1 LNFEYTNIID
11 SKYRPKLFYKK
22 NKSDRRVGVEIEYS
36 NLPLLNSAAVVSS
49 LFGGNIV
56 EVNKYKVILKKTK
69 YGDFTFELD
78 AMFLQKI
85 ESKGLFTK
93 LSSVI
98 GTISSDIN
106 DLLEKTSKKFI
117 PFEISSP
124 PIPISKLPLLD
135 NMIDK
140 LRLQGALGTTYSF
153 QYAFGVHF
161 NIEPPSDEMGDIL
174 KIFKSFLILQK
185 WIEVQSELDIA
196 RKMSPFI
203 NDFPKEY
210 IRLVVNKEYNP
221 DKERFIEDYLFYNPT
236 RNRVL
241 DMLPMLAHWDEKRVR
256 KQLPDEKI
264 NPRPTYHYRLPNSKI
279 DLFRWNLSVE
289 FQLWVIVELLAN
301 NEKLFEEMSE
311 KFFKKIEKAIFS
323 KDEWVEECQKCVLE
337 LLS

>member
-1 LNFEYTNIID
+1 M
-11 SKYRPKLFYKK
+11 
-22 NKSDRRVGVEIEYS
+22 EYS
-36 NLPLLNSAAVVSS
+36 NLSLLKSAAVVSS
-49 LFGGNIV
+49 LFGGNISHI
-56 EVNKYKVILKKTK
+56 NKYKIILKDTK

-78 AMFLQKI
+78 ALFLQKI

-93 LSSVI
+93 LTSVI
-98 GTISSDIN
+98 GAISSDIS
-106 DLLEKTSKKFI
+106 DMLEKTSQKFI
-117 PFEISSP
+117 PFEISAP

-135 NMIDK
+135 NMVDK

-161 NIEPPSDEMGDIL
+161 NIEPPSDDIGDIL

-185 WIEVQSELDIA
+185 WIEVQSEVDIA
-196 RKMSPFI
+196 RKISPFI
-203 NDFPKEY
+203 NDFPREY
-210 IRLVVNKEYNP
+210 IRLVVDKRYNP
-221 DKERFIEDYLFYNPT
+221 DKERFMEDYIFFNPT

-241 DMLPMLAHWDEKRVR
+241 DMLPMLAYWDEKKVR
-256 KQLPDEKI
+256 KHLPDEKI

-301 NEKLFEEMSE
+301 NEKFFEEMSE
-311 KFFKKIEKAIFS
+311 KFLTRINKTIFS